1 MSCKHSDQMQQR
13 HSKLVEI
20 RQDIGVDPFPS
31 RTPDRIPVSEAL
43 AFGETEESLS
53 VAGRIRSKREH
64 GKTIFVDIMDHT
76 GSIQLYLNTK
86 ILSEDNWVL
95 LQKLDLGDI
104 IWVRGRLF
112 NTRMGE
118 LTVRVEELRLLCKSV
133 RPLPVVK
140 IDSEGVSHDSVS
152 DPDLM
157 YRHRCIDLLT
167 NTPSRERFV
176 KRSRIVSALRKYLDE
191 NDFLEVETPVLQP
204 IYGGA
209 AADPFVT
216 EYHSLDQTCYLRIAT
231 ELYLKRL
238 LVGGFER
245 VYELG
250 KDFRNEGIDR
260 THSPEF
266 TQLELYEAYA
276 DYQTMMSRFEEMIT
290 ASAEAVGL
298 GQKIEFLGQDVDL
311 TPPFRRLGFVDSLLE
326 ASEEDLFS
334 WTPEDLRKLSDR
346 LEIAPD
352 VTDRI
357 TLLDKLFDHYV
368 ADRIT
373 APTFVVDYPSELSP
387 LAKQKPGSQSL
398 TERFE
403 IFVMGLELANAFS
416 EQNDPLFQRSVLER
430 QAVSDGHREGEVDEE
445 FLYALETGMPPA
457 GGMGIGVDRLV
468 MLLTGTASIRD
479 TILFPQLRRTSG

>member
-13 HSKLVEI
+13 LSKLDEI

-31 RTPDRIPVSEAL
+31 RTPERIPVSEAL

-53 VAGRIRSKREH
+53 VAGRIRAKREH
-64 GKTIFVDIMDHT
+64 GKTIFVDIVDHT
-76 GSIQLYLNTK
+76 GSIQLFLNTK
-86 ILSEDNWVL
+86 ILSEGSWAL

-133 RPLPVVK
+133 R
-140 IDSEGVSHDSVS
+140 
-152 DPDLM
+152 
-157 YRHRCIDLLT
+157 LT

-176 KRSRIVSALRKYLDE
+176 KRSRIVSALRKYLDD
-191 NDFLEVETPVLQP
+191 NDFLEVESPVLQP
-204 IYGGA
+204 VYGGA

-216 EYHSLDQTCYLRIAT
+216 EYNSLDQTYYLRIAT

-276 DYQTMMSRFEEMIT
+276 DYQTMMSRFEEMVA

-298 GQKIEFLGQDVDL
+298 GQKIEFLGKNVDL
-311 TPPFRRLGFVDSLLE
+311 TPPFRRLGFMDSLAE
-326 ASEEDLFS
+326 ASGEDLFS
-334 WTPEDLRKLSDR
+334 WTPGDLRKLSDR

-373 APTFVVDYPSELSP
+373 APTFVVDYPAELSP

-403 IFVMGLELANAFS
+403 VFVMGLELANAFS
-416 EQNDPLFQRSVLER
+416 EQNDPLFQRSVLEL

-468 MLLTGTASIRD
+468 MLLTDTASIRD
-479 TILFPQLRRTSG
+479 TILFPQLRRPSG